1 MSCSCT
7 IDNNFLYFTENAS
20 RTRGGKRL
28 TGLNIVLFEKNAFSK
43 HGNCS
48 CRYVMSGGHGCLS
61 LVRNVMGI
69 CKRNNCINVHIDDF
83 LKSPV
88 L

>member
-48 CRYVMSGGHGCLS
+48 CR
-61 LVRNVMGI
+61 
-69 CKRNNCINVHIDDF
+69 
-83 LKSPV
+83 
-88 L
+88 